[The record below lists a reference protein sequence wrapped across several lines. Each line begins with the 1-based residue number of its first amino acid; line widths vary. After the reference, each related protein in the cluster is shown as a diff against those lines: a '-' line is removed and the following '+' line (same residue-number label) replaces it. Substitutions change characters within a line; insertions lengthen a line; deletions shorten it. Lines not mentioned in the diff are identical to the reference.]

1 MNYIQSFNRYEKKY
15 LLSSGQY
22 DKLMQAAEKI
32 ITPDSYGKHT
42 ICNIYLDTD
51 DYFFIRNSIEKPVY
65 KEKLRIRSYGIPD
78 GSSKVFL
85 EIKKKFKGVVYKRR
99 ISAKENDIMDYVLK
113 GNISE
118 DIAEK
123 VNPQIFSEIDYIM
136 RSRSPVPKLYLAY
149 DRQAFIGIEN
159 PDFRVTFDS
168 RIRSRTDDLLL
179 SDGDNGTLLDV
190 RLLNENREFFTDE
203 NYRLM
208 EIKINGA
215 MPMEMARLLSEMK
228 IYPVS
233 FSKYGE
239 IYKKMITAERNISSA
254 MQKGCALI

>member
-99 ISAKENDIMDYVLK
+99 FSAKENTQGEFFLSVFKKILCTYFCRLQL
-113 GNISE
+113 E
-118 DIAEK
+118 
-123 VNPQIFSEIDYIM
+123 IFSLI
-136 RSRSPVPKLYLAY
+136 KY
-149 DRQAFIGIEN
+149 DIITRKN
-159 PDFRVTFDS
+159 
-168 RIRSRTDDLLL
+168 L
-179 SDGDNGTLLDV
+179 
-190 RLLNENREFFTDE
+190 
-203 NYRLM
+203 
-208 EIKINGA
+208 
-215 MPMEMARLLSEMK
+215 
-228 IYPVS
+228 
-233 FSKYGE
+233 FS
-239 IYKKMITAERNISSA
+239 
-254 MQKGCALI
+254 